1 MKKLYLKILHE
12 KKYIIFLFFFLF
24 ISGCSDKPITIDDI
38 AGIGDDIAEVFGKD
52 DSDNYGDSKSVA
64 MLEIPPS
71 LDNPNYSDSLKVP
84 KSIDA
89 SGKILEMSDA
99 PVLPTYM
106 DMTII
111 KQGIARWL
119 EIQSDPVSLWP
130 YLNQF
135 WQSQGYEI
143 KINEPVNGILE
154 TSWKKNEINFSSESK
169 LVEDEEFNYNA
180 SREKFRVRVE
190 RQPNGYS
197 NIYLSNHMMEADD
210 VVNDKIIWKKKN
222 SDISREAEM
231 LVRMMEYFGT
241 ARDVAIESLND
252 SERNN
257 KKIYIDLID
266 FYGVPAILIK
276 DSFSKMWREI
286 GLSLDRSGLL
296 VQDQNRDKA
305 IYKISTSILEGKEK
319 IYEIKLTNR
328 TDKYIITAHKVD
340 KSEKISYDDARTI
353 LKHIVSAY
361 GSSIAKN

>member
-1 MKKLYLKILHE
+1 MLCIKTLCE
-12 KKYIIFLFFFLF
+12 KKYILFFLF
-24 ISGCSDKPITIDDI
+24 ILILSGCSDKPITFDDI
-38 AGIGDDIAEVFGKD
+38 SGIGDDIAEVFGKD

-89 SGKILEMSDA
+89 SGQILEMSDA

-135 WQSQGYEI
+135 WKSQGYEI
-143 KINEPVNGILE
+143 KVNEPVNGILE
-154 TSWKKNEINFSSESK
+154 TSWKKNEISFSSESK

-190 RQPNGYS
+190 RQPDGYS
-197 NIYLSNHMMEADD
+197 NIYLSNHIMEADD
-210 VVNDKIIWKKKN
+210 VINNKIIWKKKN

-241 ARDVAIESLND
+241 ARDVAIDSLND
-252 SERNN
+252 SERND
-257 KKIYIDLID
+257 KKIYIDLVD

-296 VQDQNRDKA
+296 VKDQNRDKA
-305 IYKISTSILEGKEK
+305 IYKVSTSILEGKEK

-328 TDKYIITAHKVD
+328 NDKYIVTAHKVD
-340 KSEKISYDDARTI
+340 KLEKISYDDARTI